1 LFTSAEVNLYGTLIA
16 LAAIPVSAILW
27 GLFTGRWSAESR
39 RAREGQRDA
48 LVNPV
53 MRVPVPWVFILV
65 YLAGAGVQQFLPIVI
80 PSPDLAW
87 IIRIAGFVF
96 VGVGIAVAFSAVGI
110 FRKTKTTT
118 VPHETP
124 STLVI
129 SGPYRFTRNPMYVGL
144 TLIYLGVA
152 GTRNEIWPVI
162 VLPLLLAYVN
172 FLVIPV
178 EETNLRGVFGVE
190 YQKYSERVGRWL

>member
-1 LFTSAEVNLYGTLIA
+1 MYGTLIA

-65 YLAGAGVQQFLPIVI
+65 YLAGVGVQHFLPIVI
-80 PSPDLAW
+80 RSPDLAW

-162 VLPLLLAYVN
+162 MLPLLLAYIN

-178 EETNLRGVFGVE
+178 EEKNLHSVFGVE

>member
-1 LFTSAEVNLYGTLIA
+1 VPGTLIA

-39 RAREGQRDA
+39 RAREGQKDA
-48 LVNPV
+48 LVSPV
-53 MRVPVPWVFILV
+53 KRMPPPWVFILA
-65 YLAGAGVQQFLPIVI
+65 YLAGGTVQRFLPIVI

-87 IIRIAGFVF
+87 IIRVAGFVF
-96 VGVGIAVAFSAVGI
+96 VGVGIALAFSAVGI
-110 FRKTKTTT
+110 FRKTKTTI

-144 TLIYLGVA
+144 TLVYLGVA

-162 VLPLLLAYVN
+162 VLPLVLAYIN

-178 EETNLRGVFGVE
+178 EEKNLRGVFGDE
-190 YQKYSERVGRWL
+190 YQKYGERVGRWL

>member
-1 LFTSAEVNLYGTLIA
+1 
-16 LAAIPVSAILW
+16 
-27 GLFTGRWSAESR
+27 
-39 RAREGQRDA
+39 
-48 LVNPV
+48 

-65 YLAGAGVQQFLPIVI
+65 YLVSVGVQQFLPIVI

-162 VLPLLLAYVN
+162 VLPLLLAYIN

-178 EETNLRGVFGVE
+178 EEKNLRGVFGDE
-190 YQKYSERVGRWL
+190 YQKYGERVGRWL

>member
-1 LFTSAEVNLYGTLIA
+1 
-16 LAAIPVSAILW
+16 
-27 GLFTGRWSAESR
+27 
-39 RAREGQRDA
+39 
-48 LVNPV
+48 

-65 YLAGAGVQQFLPIVI
+65 YLAGVTVQHFLPIVI
-80 PSPDLAW
+80 PSPDPAW
-87 IIRIAGFVF
+87 IIRVAGFVF
-96 VGVGIAVAFSAVGI
+96 VGVGIGVAFSAVGI

-162 VLPLLLAYVN
+162 VLPLLLAYIN

-178 EETNLRGVFGVE
+178 EEKNLLGVFGDD
-190 YQKYSERVGRWL
+190 YQKYSARVGRWL

>member
-1 LFTSAEVNLYGTLIA
+1 
-16 LAAIPVSAILW
+16 
-27 GLFTGRWSAESR
+27 
-39 RAREGQRDA
+39 
-48 LVNPV
+48 

-65 YLAGAGVQQFLPIVI
+65 YLGGVAVQHFLPIVI
-80 PSPDLAW
+80 RSPDFAW
-87 IIRIAGFVF
+87 IIRVAGFVF

-124 STLVI
+124 TTLVI

-162 VLPLLLAYVN
+162 VLPLLLAYIN

-178 EETNLRGVFGVE
+178 EEKNLRGVFGDE
-190 YQKYSERVGRWL
+190 YQKYGERVGRWL

>member
-1 LFTSAEVNLYGTLIA
+1 
-16 LAAIPVSAILW
+16 
-27 GLFTGRWSAESR
+27 
-39 RAREGQRDA
+39 
-48 LVNPV
+48 

-65 YLAGAGVQQFLPIVI
+65 YLAGVTVQHFLPIVI

-87 IIRIAGFVF
+87 IIRVAGFVF
-96 VGVGIAVAFSAVGI
+96 IGVGIALAFSALGI
-110 FRKTKTTT
+110 FRKKNTTT

-129 SGPYRFTRNPMYVGL
+129 SGPYRFTRNPMYVAL
-144 TLIYLGVA
+144 TLTYLGVA

-162 VLPLLLAYVN
+162 LLPLLWAYIN

-178 EETNLRGVFGVE
+178 EEKNLRGVFGDE
-190 YQKYSERVGRWL
+190 YQKYGERVGRWL

>member
-1 LFTSAEVNLYGTLIA
+1 
-16 LAAIPVSAILW
+16 
-27 GLFTGRWSAESR
+27 
-39 RAREGQRDA
+39 
-48 LVNPV
+48 

-65 YLAGAGVQQFLPIVI
+65 YLAGVTVQRFLPIVI
-80 PSPDLAW
+80 RPPEIAW
-87 IIRIAGFVF
+87 VIRVAGFVF
-96 VGVGIAVAFSAVGI
+96 VAVGIGIAFSALGI

-152 GTRNEIWPVI
+152 AMRYEIWPAI
-162 VLPLLLAYVN
+162 VLPLLLAYLN

-178 EETNLRGVFGVE
+178 EEKNLRGVFGAE
-190 YQKYSERVGRWL
+190 YQKYGERVGRWL

>member
-1 LFTSAEVNLYGTLIA
+1 VPGTLIA

-39 RAREGQRDA
+39 RAREGQKDA
-48 LVNPV
+48 LVSPV

-65 YLAGAGVQQFLPIVI
+65 YLAGVTVQHFLPIVI
-80 PSPDLAW
+80 PSADLAW
-87 IIRIAGFVF
+87 IIRVSGFVF
-96 VGVGIAVAFSAVGI
+96 VGVGIAIAFSALGI

-162 VLPLLLAYVN
+162 LLPLLLAYVN

-178 EETNLRGVFGVE
+178 EEKNLRGVFGDE
-190 YQKYSERVGRWL
+190 YQKYGERVGRWL

>member
-1 LFTSAEVNLYGTLIA
+1 
-16 LAAIPVSAILW
+16 
-27 GLFTGRWSAESR
+27 
-39 RAREGQRDA
+39 
-48 LVNPV
+48 
-53 MRVPVPWVFILV
+53 MRIPVPWVFILV
-65 YLAGAGVQQFLPIVI
+65 YLGGAGVQHFLPIVI
-80 PSPDLAW
+80 GSPDLVW
-87 IIRIAGFVF
+87 IIRVAGFVF
-96 VGVGIAVAFSAVGI
+96 VGVGIAIAFSAMGI

-124 STLVI
+124 STLVV

-162 VLPLLLAYVN
+162 VLPLLLAYIN

-178 EETNLRGVFGVE
+178 EEKNLRVVFGAE
-190 YQKYSERVGRWL
+190 YQKYGERVGRWL